1 MLSLKALSW
10 LLSKPVKEEEG
21 ICAIVDMGDESPDSS
36 GREGGREEEFVAS
49 NP

>member
-36 GREGGREEEFVAS
+36 GSEGGREEEFVAS